1 MIKDDPH
8 QALSQIVD
16 QLKAHLQYQK
26 ALGITAVF
34 SQQKTKVPLS
44 LDEIRREMGECTRCR
59 LHNGRHHLVFGEGN
73 PRALLVFVGEAPG
86 RDEDLQGRPFVGK
99 AGELLTRII
108 EAISLTRKEV
118 YITNILKCRPPNN
131 RDPKLDEI
139 STCFPFLIKQLE
151 TIKPKII
158 CALGTFAAQTILR
171 TENKISSLRGFF
183 HNYHDVMLMPTY
195 HPAFL
200 LRNPQFKKH
209 VWEDMK
215 MIKAEYKKA
224 KSI

>member
-86 RDEDLQGRPFVGK
+86 RDEDLQGQPFVGK

>member
-59 LHNGRHHLVFGEGN
+59 LHKGRHHLVFGEGN

>member
-1 MIKDDPH
+1 MIKDDHH

-59 LHNGRHHLVFGEGN
+59 LHKGRHHLVFGEGN